1 MCYIKF
7 CQHIMTTIKI
17 IKFAVFC
24 QIQYR
29 QTITITVKHFKI
41 FAV

>member
-1 MCYIKF
+1 MCYIQF
-7 CQHIMTTIKI
+7 RQYIMTTIKI
-17 IKFAVFC
+17 IKFAIFC

-29 QTITITVKHFKI
+29 QTITITIKYLKI